1 MKSPLV
7 RPKFCSLP
15 YLIEWLRFTITAVMV
30 HFVFV
35 TPVLQGQRSVLQGQ
49 RDRQFSAIFAFTTT
63 SESARGLGGREES
76 GGPPR
81 ADLSSKGIIQLLA
94 LPLLLLLF
102 LLLLQHLA
110 PPFPVQKALCSSWKY
125 PE

>member
-15 YLIEWLRFTITAVMV
+15 YLIDWLRLTITAVMV

-35 TPVLQGQRSVLQGQ
+35 TSVLQGQRSVLQGQ
-49 RDRQFSAIFAFTTT
+49 REIDSLAQFLLSLRRQRV
-63 SESARGLGGREES
+63 RGGWEGGWEES

-81 ADLSSKGIIQLLA
+81 ADLSSKGIIQL
-94 LPLLLLLF
+94 P
-102 LLLLQHLA
+102 A
-110 PPFPVQKALCSSWKY
+110 PPPF
-125 PE
+125 